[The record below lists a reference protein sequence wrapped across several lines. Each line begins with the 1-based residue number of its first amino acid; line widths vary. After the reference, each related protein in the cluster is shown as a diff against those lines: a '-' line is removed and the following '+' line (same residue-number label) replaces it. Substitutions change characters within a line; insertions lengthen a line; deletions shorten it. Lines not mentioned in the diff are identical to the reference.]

1 MIRERFNSLDR
12 GCENGVK
19 TLLQCRKLTCGR
31 FGSKLDGQLCRTSRL
46 RNGAEGMK
54 GFVKRC
60 YARKPETVLNLLR
73 VVMGTQ
79 VTVEHVERPK
89 RYETM
94 EEVLEELR
102 AYGIIPFEQK
112 ALPRY
117 EGPKIEF
124 DAKDV
129 SDDDVA
135 GWDGPRSRFR
145 GRREAD
151 HGCSSTRQLLLVS
164 LDSHLRRVLGIPI
177 HCGRDVL

>member
-1 MIRERFNSLDR
+1 
-12 GCENGVK
+12 
-19 TLLQCRKLTCGR
+19 
-31 FGSKLDGQLCRTSRL
+31 
-46 RNGAEGMK
+46 MK

-124 DAKDV
+124 DGCK
-129 SDDDVA
+129 
-135 GWDGPRSRFR
+135 
-145 GRREAD
+145 RR
-151 HGCSSTRQLLLVS
+151 
-164 LDSHLRRVLGIPI
+164 
-177 HCGRDVL
+177 

>member
-89 RYETM
+89 RFSRSCGLMASSRLSRRHCRVTRVRRLSSM
-94 EEVLEELR
+94 
-102 AYGIIPFEQK
+102 
-112 ALPRY
+112 PRM
-117 EGPKIEF
+117 
-124 DAKDV
+124 
-129 SDDDVA
+129 
-135 GWDGPRSRFR
+135 
-145 GRREAD
+145 
-151 HGCSSTRQLLLVS
+151 
-164 LDSHLRRVLGIPI
+164 
-177 HCGRDVL
+177 